1 MIIDVMKMQGAALYG
16 DEQSALDYRIG
27 RDDPTIT
34 YEEFVLY
41 YMCRCSSGY
50 EYLDPDDQ
58 YRWWNKDGSVI
69 NIWWSKLAA
78 SKTHKR
84 EITHNWDEIFP
95 KYKEKI
101 GEEDFERF
109 RKLSNKDLGLEGE
122 IVGEETR

>member
-1 MIIDVMKMQGAALYG
+1 
-16 DEQSALDYRIG
+16 
-27 RDDPTIT
+27 
-34 YEEFVLY
+34 
-41 YMCRCSSGY
+41 MCRCSSGY
-50 EYLDPDDQ
+50 EYVDPNHD
-58 YRWWNKDGSVI
+58 YSGCGKGSAFNPARWQ
-69 NIWWSKLAA
+69 LLA
-78 SKTHKR
+78 SKAHKR